1 MGNMRSTKA
10 SVRPNGENYCW
21 NCGATDPIQPTCRY
35 IVKPVGVMMA
45 REYKTILAVGVRQ
58 RRE

>member
-1 MGNMRSTKA
+1 MRSTKA
-10 SVRPNGENYCW
+10 SVRPNGENYYW

-35 IVKPVGVMMA
+35 KVKPVGVMVA
-45 REYKTILAVGVRQ
+45 PESKTILAVGGRQ